1 VGFFGAMFGAIV
13 GIFIVATIIAAFFM
27 WLGAKLARV
36 ENATF
41 VKSILAA
48 LAAAAITWIVS
59 LIFSLVPVAGTIV
72 GFVIGLILTI
82 FAIKA
87 IYATTFGK
95 AVLVWVFHIIAEI
108 IAVIIGILT
117 FAGALF
123 AVGGGIEGM

>member
-1 VGFFGAMFGAIV
+1 MFGAIV

>member
-1 VGFFGAMFGAIV
+1 MGFFGAMFGAIV